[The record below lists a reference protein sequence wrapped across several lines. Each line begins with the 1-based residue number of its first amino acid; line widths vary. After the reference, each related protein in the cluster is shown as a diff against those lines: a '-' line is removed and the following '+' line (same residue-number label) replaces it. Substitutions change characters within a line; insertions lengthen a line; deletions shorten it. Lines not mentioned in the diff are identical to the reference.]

1 MRSPIQT
8 RFEDLPEILP
18 VFPLSGALLLPWGR
32 LPLNIFEPRYL
43 NLVLDSL
50 KNGRVFGMVQPD
62 YDKSERPKFE
72 AMNLEAMKP
81 TGDGD
86 VLHSD
91 ADEPA
96 VYSVGCAGRVSSLE
110 ETEDGRLLI
119 TLKGLA
125 RYRIQNEVEGMKGY
139 RRMRVS
145 YDAFKT
151 DMEPMA
157 KFDLNRDELLGR
169 LKPYL
174 DAQGMR
180 LNVDAIKGLSET
192 TLVTS
197 LCMICPF
204 DPREKQALLETPT
217 VEERAKT
224 LLALLQMGAF
234 DTGGK
239 PDGPPQ

>member
-50 KNGRVFGMVQPD
+50 KTGRIFGMIQPD
-62 YDKSERPKFE
+62 YDKADRSKTTPAKHE
-72 AMNLEAMKP
+72 AANSNGEE
-81 TGDGD
+81 T
-86 VLHSD
+86 D
-91 ADEPA
+91 ADAPP
-96 VYSVGCAGRVSSLE
+96 VYNVGCAGRVSSFE

-125 RYRIQNEVEGMKGY
+125 RYRIQGEVEGMKGY

-145 YDAFKT
+145 YDEFKT
-151 DMEPMA
+151 DMEPFG
-157 KFDLNRDELLGR
+157 KFDLDRDALLDR
-169 LKPYL
+169 LRPYL
-174 DAQGMR
+174 DAKGVR

-204 DPREKQALLETPT
+204 DPREKQALLETPSIA
-217 VEERAKT
+217 ERAKT
-224 LLALLQMGAF
+224 LTTLLQMGAF
-234 DTGGK
+234 ESGGK